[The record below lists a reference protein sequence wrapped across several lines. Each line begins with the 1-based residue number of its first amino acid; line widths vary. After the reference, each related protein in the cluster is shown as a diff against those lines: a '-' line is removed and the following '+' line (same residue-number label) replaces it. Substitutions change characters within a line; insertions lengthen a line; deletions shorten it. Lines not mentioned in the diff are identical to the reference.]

1 MCLFFQVQVRVDTT
15 QALPRTVNP
24 MARHTAHHTVHRMV
38 HRTVHRRTTWAG
50 PLRGT

>member
-15 QALPRTVNP
+15 QAHPRTGNP
-24 MARHTAHHTVHRMV
+24 MAHHTVHRMV
-38 HRTVHRRTTWAG
+38 HRMVHRRTTWVG